1 MTDEKLQQ
9 DELQAEKDFDAGFT
23 DQPSEAPAA
32 KAAEPETPAEQAT
45 ETPAEQ
51 PVEEFVQIKRG
62 DFDKL
67 MAAAEKTASLEQQ
80 MSKAFG
86 SIGNLKQM
94 VEAQPKAVAP
104 VVGNV
109 TLSDEDFAELKAD
122 FPELA
127 ESTKKAVQ
135 RALSKIGVSGAEGSN
150 LSKADIERT
159 LVELQTQKSVNFL
172 DDAHPQWR
180 DIVGRPD
187 DPECEFRNWL
197 KTKSSTYQKRINTT
211 NDGFEIATAI
221 ESFNEAREAKKK
233 AEAAAKNKTAQDP
246 KQDERRRVI
255 ASAVLPKGD
264 GGPAA
269 PRKSAEDWFNEG
281 FQSR

>member
-1 MTDEKLQQ
+1 MADEKLQQ

-45 ETPAEQ
+45 ETPAE
-51 PVEEFVQIKRG
+51 PVEEFVQIKKG
-62 DFDKL
+62 DFEKL

-94 VEAQPKAVAP
+94 VEAQPKAAP
-104 VVGNV
+104 VVGKV
-109 TLSDEDFAELKAD
+109 ELSDEDFAELKAD

-127 ESTKKAVQ
+127 ENTKKAMQ
-135 RALSKIGVSGAEGSN
+135 RALSKIGVSAADASAG
-150 LSKADIERT
+150 LSKADVERMM
-159 LVELQTQKSVNFL
+159 VELQTEKSVDFL
-172 DDAHPQWR
+172 DDAHPGWR

-187 DPECEFRNWL
+187 DSECEFRNWL

-211 NDGFEIATAI
+211 NDGFEIASAI
-221 ESFNEAREAKKK
+221 DAFTEAKQAK
-233 AEAAAKNKTAQDP
+233 AKVQTAQRPTVQDP

-255 ASAVLPKGD
+255 AGAVLPKGD